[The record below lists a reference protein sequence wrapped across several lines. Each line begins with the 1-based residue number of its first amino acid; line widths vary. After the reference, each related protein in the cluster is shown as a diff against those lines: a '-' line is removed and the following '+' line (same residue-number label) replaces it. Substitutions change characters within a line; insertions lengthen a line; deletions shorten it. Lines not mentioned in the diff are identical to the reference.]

1 MPYHANIIPRGPIRY
16 RDVPGSIGVLEAP
29 DQFMPIGQAHCKTWD
44 ENGLGVWV
52 LTIGGQVIPG
62 RWVII
67 DREFRP
73 ATEHRR
79 PDRRRAAEQGRGEG

>member
-1 MPYHANIIPRGPIRY
+1 
-16 RDVPGSIGVLEAP
+16 
-29 DQFMPIGQAHCKTWD
+29 MPIGQADCVTWD
-44 ENGLGVWV
+44 DQGRAVWV
-52 LTIGGQVIPG
+52 LTIGGHPIAG

-79 PDRRRAAEQGRGEG
+79 LDRD

>member
-1 MPYHANIIPRGPIRY
+1 MPYFANLSRAGPVKF

-29 DQFMPIGQAHCKTWD
+29 NNLMPIGQALCVTWD
-44 ENGLGVWV
+44 ENGLAVWTF
-52 LTIGGQVIPG
+52 TIGGQPIAG

-73 ATEHRR
+73 A
-79 PDRRRAAEQGRGEG
+79 Q